1 MADDKAVDAL
11 LAASGVNTGSALDP
25 GDGPQF
31 GDAWENGAAVGRR
44 FTPDTIWLSSQ
55 AVGQFIDAQSTTTNL
70 PLYANIAANFTAASG
85 TGGTISGLRPIH
97 VPALDDEA
105 YDVIVGPSRGFAWA
119 EDGTYTLQVDVP
131 AKAGRDVGLVGM
143 IWFAPL
149 YPAAFTRYALS
160 GS

>member
-1 MADDKAVDAL
+1 VAAFIDAKSSTTNAPL
-11 LAASGVNTGSALDP
+11 YGNLAASFNAASGV
-25 GDGPQF
+25 
-31 GDAWENGAAVGRR
+31 
-44 FTPDTIWLSSQ
+44 
-55 AVGQFIDAQSTTTNL
+55 
-70 PLYANIAANFTAASG
+70 
-85 TGGTISGLRPIH
+85 GGTISGLRPVH
-97 VPALDDEA
+97 VPALDDES

-149 YPAAFTRYALS
+149 YPAAFTRYAL